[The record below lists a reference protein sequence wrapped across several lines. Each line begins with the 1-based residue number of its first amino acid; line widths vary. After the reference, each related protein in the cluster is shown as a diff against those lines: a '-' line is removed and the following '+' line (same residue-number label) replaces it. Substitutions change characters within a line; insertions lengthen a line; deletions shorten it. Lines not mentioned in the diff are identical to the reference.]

1 MKPSSILMATFGSA
15 LASCT
20 VGRDYARP
28 DVSAQLPA
36 KFDLPA
42 GWKVAE
48 PGGGAKGAKGD
59 AAWWARFRDP
69 QLNTLIARVEAENQ
83 GLKAAIARVDQA
95 RAIAGAARAER
106 GPQLDFEPAAG
117 RERRSGT
124 TSNNFGGTA
133 GRATTLLSLPFQMQ
147 YELDLWG
154 KLRRGVEAADLDA
167 EAAEA
172 ARRGV
177 LLTLR
182 AELASHYFEMR
193 ALDAEIAI
201 FQNAIALRRKSLE
214 LNQLRFL
221 AGDTDEVDVS
231 RAATELAA
239 TEAELAALKRGR
251 SDLEDA
257 IAVLVGQ
264 PSSGFRL
271 AADPLDSEPPR
282 LPVSVP
288 SELLERRPDVA
299 AAERT
304 MAAENA
310 RIGVAQ
316 AAFYPSVGITASAGL
331 ESAGASELF
340 DIASRTWGLGPQ
352 ISFPV
357 LDAGRN
363 RAELARAR
371 ARYDET
377 AADYRGAVLG
387 AVSEV
392 DRALTGVALLGEQ
405 AAAQART
412 LEAARRTV
420 ELSEERHA
428 AGVVDYFEVVDAQRT
443 LLDAE
448 QQAARVTGARH
459 VAAVTLARALG
470 GAW

>member
-1 MKPSSILMATFGSA
+1 MKPSSILMATFGLA

-28 DVSAQLPA
+28 DVLAQLPA

-42 GWKVAE
+42 GWKVAT
-48 PGGGAKGAKGD
+48 PGGEAKGD
-59 AAWWARFRDP
+59 NDWWKRFRDP
-69 QLNTLIARVEAENQ
+69 QLNALIAQAEAGNQ
-83 GLKAAIARVDQA
+83 ELKAAMARVDQA
-95 RAIAGAARAER
+95 RAIAGAARAAR
-106 GPQLDFEPAAG
+106 GPQLDFNPAVS

-124 TSNNFGGTA
+124 TSNNFGA
-133 GRATTLLSLPFQMQ
+133 GSTSSLLALPFQMQ
-147 YELDLWG
+147 YEIDLWG
-154 KLRRGVEAADLDA
+154 KLRRGVEAAQFDA
-167 EAAEA
+167 AAAEP

-177 LLTLR
+177 RLTLR

-193 ALDAEIAI
+193 ALDAEISI
-201 FQNAIALRRKSLE
+201 FQNAIALRKKSLE
-214 LNQLRFL
+214 LNQMRFD

-231 RAATELAA
+231 RASTELAA
-239 TEAELAALKRGR
+239 TEAELAALKRSR

-257 IAVLVGQ
+257 IAVLIGQ
-264 PSSGFRL
+264 PSSGFRIAAAPL
-271 AADPLDSEPPR
+271 ALEPPQ

-288 SELLERRPDVA
+288 SEMLERRPDIA

-310 RIGVAQ
+310 RIGIAQ
-316 AAFYPSVGITASAGL
+316 AAFYPSIGITGSAGL
-331 ESAGASELF
+331 QSATIDKLF

-352 ISFPV
+352 LSFPV

-363 RAELARAR
+363 RAELARAQ

-377 AADYRGAVLG
+377 AADYRQAILQ

-405 AAAQART
+405 AAAQVRT
-412 LEAARRTV
+412 LKAARRTV
-420 ELSEERHA
+420 DLSQERHA

-459 VAAVTLARALG
+459 IAAVTLARALG